1 MSVSGLEIL
10 KKLDQVYKMNIND
23 LDDKLLK
30 LKQLKEVAQMQRKEL
45 EEKFKKEIEELIIS
59 NLDQQNIIKQEFN

>member
-45 EEKFKKEIEELIIS
+45 EEKFKKEI
-59 NLDQQNIIKQEFN
+59 